1 MAEFLKAFIPTVA
14 FMLVPLLIPVV
25 AIAVGSVSDRLRRDG
40 GTDRVSDRAR
50 ANAAQRDAVSR
61 DFAQAA

>member
-1 MAEFLKAFIPTVA
+1 MAEFLKALIPTVA

-25 AIAVGSVSDRLRRDG
+25 AITVGSLSDLLRRDAR
-40 GTDRVSDRAR
+40 TESVADRAR
-50 ANAAQRDAVSR
+50 ANRAQRDAVSR

>member
-1 MAEFLKAFIPTVA
+1 MTEFLSAFLPTLA

-25 AIAVGSVSDRLRRDG
+25 AIAVGSVSDFLRAQRQPQQ
-40 GTDRVSDRAR
+40 TASRAPSQM
-50 ANAAQRDAVSR
+50 AQRDAAP

>member
-25 AIAVGSVSDRLRRDG
+25 AIAVGSVSDRLRRDS